1 MSALEALKRI
11 RQETAPNTYN
21 SDFDKNECCDIIEDT
36 LKEYYQL
43 REELNKAL
51 NLNQCQT
58 VEEWVTL
65 MQKKLEALETLSMIV
80 DIHNDTPYRHYV
92 TLKNHE
98 ISMVVEKDKCN
109 LLAEV
114 LK

>member
-1 MSALEALKRI
+1 MDALEVLKRI
-11 RQETAPNTYN
+11 KQETAPNTYN
-21 SDFDKNECCDIIEDT
+21 PDFDKNECCDIIENE

-51 NLNQCQT
+51 NLNKCQT
-58 VEEWVTL
+58 LKEWVTL
-65 MQKKLEALETLSMIV
+65 MQKKLEALKILSMIV

-98 ISMVVEKDKCN
+98 VSMVIEKENCD
-109 LLAEV
+109 LLSEV